1 MKKLFII
8 ALFAFMIMILIA
20 AVPVEAQEN
29 ISEATKE
36 ETIISSLLLITG
48 IIFIVGL
55 IFEMFDNFLGNNS
68 ILTEEEVKELKKY
81 LKENRQPKSKSILF
95 NEERQKALKNPTKEV
110 IINIDGE
117 IYSTKDKDIKIID
130 NQIFSNNEKLNEKDV
145 DMQGRTIEIV
155 GNINNLTTDLSVKCR
170 DINGNVFAGGKVD
183 CRNVEGNITKTKE
196 TISNKDG

>member
-1 MKKLFII
+1 MKKLLII

-20 AVPVEAQEN
+20 AVPVEAQDN
-29 ISEATKE
+29 TGEATKE

-48 IIFIVGL
+48 IIFIIGL
-55 IFEMFDNFLGNNS
+55 IFEMFDNFLGDNS

-95 NEERQKALKNPTKEV
+95 NKEKQKALKNSTKEV

-130 NQIFSNNEKLNEKDV
+130 NQIFSNNEKLNEENIN
-145 DMQGRTIEIV
+145 MQGKTIEIV

-170 DINGNVFAGGKVD
+170 DIKGNVFAGGKVN
-183 CRNVEGNITKTKE
+183 CRNVEGNITETKE
-196 TISNKDG
+196 TFSNKE